1 MADVKPHSPCAL
13 QRRADKRAE
22 LGRTSGAGPHVRH
35 WATQAAL
42 GRHVRLDDGMPG
54 VMQRTADAQNA
65 SDTSATADADGDAP
79 IANSGNRE

>member
-1 MADVKPHSPCAL
+1 
-13 QRRADKRAE
+13 
-22 LGRTSGAGPHVRH
+22 
-35 WATQAAL
+35 
-42 GRHVRLDDGMPG
+42 VRLDDGMPG